1 MNIKK
6 SLPSVAVIELWN
18 INVFILV
25 LLQVAALM
33 EKSPNQ
39 IIGVFKVR
47 SYKLNSSRG
56 HTTDFYL
63 GLPTVGQIQ
72 GVLPEI
78 FGRGVRPTF

>member
-1 MNIKK
+1 MLQLSNCGTLTFHIGFVTSCSSDGKIAK
-6 SLPSVAVIELWN
+6 SN
-18 INVFILV
+18 YR
-25 LLQVAALM
+25 
-33 EKSPNQ
+33 
-39 IIGVFKVR
+39 GFKVR